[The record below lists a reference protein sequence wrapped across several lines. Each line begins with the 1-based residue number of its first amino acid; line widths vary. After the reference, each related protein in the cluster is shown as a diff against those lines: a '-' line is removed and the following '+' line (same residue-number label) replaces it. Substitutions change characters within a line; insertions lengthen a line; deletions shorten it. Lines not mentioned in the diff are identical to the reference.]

1 MKQGLEL
8 DAELQVGAK
17 GQYEVFVDGKSVIKK
32 SMMSFP
38 SEEEV
43 VDAVSRALGR

>member
-1 MKQGLEL
+1 MKDELQLE
-8 DAELQVGAK
+8 AELQVGSQ

-43 VDAVSRALGR
+43 VDAVSKALGR

>member
-1 MKQGLEL
+1 ME
-8 DAELQVGAK
+8 AELQVGLK

-32 SMMSFP
+32 SLLGFP

-43 VDAVSRALGR
+43 VDAVSKALRR